1 MTTIPVIAI
10 VALIISVT
18 SLGFS
23 IYQHRILHQVRMNE
37 RATAL
42 IRLAQDLRRKSQD
55 LKHTIDSTDDVEDYP
70 EFFSKVNAF
79 VEDGIPKLAL
89 SKSRSIQNLFDMEQ
103 HLLSLE
109 LELDLLQK
117 QVVAVGN
124 FNEEVQKYETGKAA
138 AVRSNMAPN
147 LAASVAGQCAIKP
160 RSAG

>member
-23 IYQHRILHQVRMNE
+23 IYQYRILHRIRMNE

-55 LKHTIDSTDDVEDYP
+55 LKHTIDSTDDVEDSP
-70 EFFSKVNAF
+70 ELFSKVNTF
-79 VEDGIPKLAL
+79 VEDKIPKLAL
-89 SKSRSIQNLFDMEQ
+89 SKNRSIQELFEMEQ

-117 QVVAVGN
+117 QVVVVGK
-124 FNEEVQKYETGKAA
+124 FNEEVREYEARKG
-138 AVRSNMAPN
+138 
-147 LAASVAGQCAIKP
+147 AS
-160 RSAG
+160 REL